1 MDALTQNHL
10 VLQILTVGCKK
21 RRPELIADRG
31 QKRLRG
37 VLGLADHLESFLRRR
52 SNDLSIDLLDCGR
65 CIAGK
70 KTFRSHLASGVTDF
84 PHSLREKCKKGAK
97 NKPSRLNP
105 LEIDIRV
112 LLENGAEEVLG
123 FCGVDRTG
131 LYIERCGVVVAAE
144 KIHQNSELLREV
156 DERRAAQ
163 ADDLGVAS
171 CCEEAIEEVATLVVG
186 LVRAT
191 GIICLLTQ
199 GRDPAA
205 GGDRFKRDRASLA
218 SRERCQIRFNGA
230 LHETGQ
236 IMNLVDDDDG
246 VVERAL
252 RPQARGCRALR
263 PRLARQLLQLRR
275 RDAVVVDEG
284 DTRIDLSQELFLNGG
299 LVRRIEFSQI
309 GRLVKVGKPEGGCL
323 VHIVLGKSENL

>member
-1 MDALTQNHL
+1 M
-10 VLQILTVGCKK
+10 
-21 RRPELIADRG
+21 
-31 QKRLRG
+31 
-37 VLGLADHLESFLRRR
+37 
-52 SNDLSIDLLDCGR
+52 
-65 CIAGK
+65 
-70 KTFRSHLASGVTDF
+70 
-84 PHSLREKCKKGAK
+84 
-97 NKPSRLNP
+97 
-105 LEIDIRV
+105 

-123 FCGVDRTG
+123 FCSVDRTG

-144 KIHQNSELLREV
+144 EIHQNSELLREV

-171 CCEEAIEEVATLVVG
+171 CCEEAIEEVATLVIG
-186 LVRAT
+186 LVRT
-191 GIICLLTQ
+191 TRIICLLTQ

-218 SRERCQIRFNGA
+218 SRERCQIRFNGT

-236 IMNLVDDDDG
+236 IVNFVNDDDG
-246 VVERAL
+246 VVE
-252 RPQARGCRALR
+252 RALR

-299 LVRRIEFSQI
+299 LVGRIEFSQI